1 MAKKK
6 TKTNQRRMQ
15 LESKQLFDG
24 CLSVPPLT
32 PRPPTEREGRKEKEE
47 RRRRRRQEKQ
57 RTSLISWEE

>member
-24 CLSVPPLT
+24 WLSVPPLT
-32 PRPPTEREGRKEKEE
+32 PRPPTDRWFPYP
-47 RRRRRRQEKQ
+47 
-57 RTSLISWEE
+57 LPP